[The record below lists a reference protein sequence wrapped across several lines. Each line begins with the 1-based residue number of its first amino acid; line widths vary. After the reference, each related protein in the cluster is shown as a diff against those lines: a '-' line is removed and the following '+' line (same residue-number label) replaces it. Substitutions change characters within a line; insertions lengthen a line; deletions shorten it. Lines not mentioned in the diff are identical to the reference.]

1 MLDEQLHKDPSLLR
15 TILKLQVDS
24 NSKAAREFVENRNIA
39 GFINLMHDI
48 TPEAAILLHLDVSLV
63 NPSLLDASAVLSYT
77 LAPLVN
83 KVCDFSFLPEDST
96 FIFGRFLH
104 SMMLHYRDSGEPL
117 G

>member
-1 MLDEQLHKDPSLLR
+1 MLDEQLHKDPNLLR

-24 NSKAAREFVENRNIA
+24 NSKAAREYVENRNIA
-39 GFINLMHDI
+39 GFISLMHDI

-77 LAPLVN
+77 LAPCVN
-83 KVCDFSFLPEDST
+83 KVSNFSFLPEDST